1 MKNISDLRVVVIGGG
16 TGLSTMLRGIK
27 LFTSNINA
35 IVTVADDGG
44 SSGVLR
50 EDLNMP
56 APGDIRNC
64 IVALANAED
73 ILKKLFRYRFP
84 NGAFKGHSFGNL
96 FLAAM
101 TDITGDF
108 ESAIEH
114 MSSVL
119 AVKGHVLPVTKEN
132 VFIKAILKNGSQ
144 VFGESNIPKA
154 SLVEQSGISRIIT
167 EPYGVQAFDKC
178 IEVIEQADIV
188 ALGPGSLYT
197 SIIPNLLVGGI
208 VDALIRTKAK
218 KVYICNV
225 MTQPG
230 ETDGYSAF
238 DHVDAILR
246 HSDRHILDA
255 CIANTGGVC
264 ERITERYL
272 SEGAELIKTDSE
284 RFEESGIE
292 LIADNLV
299 YIDENE
305 KVRHDY
311 IRLAQVIIQ
320 TALDK

>member
-1 MKNISDLRVVVIGGG
+1 MKNISDLKIVVIGGG
-16 TGLSTMLRGIK
+16 TGLSTLLRGLK

-50 EDLNMP
+50 EDLNIP

-64 IVALANAED
+64 IVALANTED

-84 NGAFKGHSFGNL
+84 AGVFEGHSFGNL

-101 TDITGDF
+101 TEITGDF

-132 VFIKAILKNGSQ
+132 VHLKAILEDGSE

-154 SLVEQSGISRIIT
+154 ALEHKCRIKRICG
-167 EPYGVQAFDKC
+167 EPEHVCAFERC
-178 IEVIEQADIV
+178 IDVIEDADIV
-188 ALGPGSLYT
+188 VLGPGSLYT
-197 SIIPNLLVGGI
+197 SIIPNLLADGI
-208 VDALIRTKAK
+208 TDALLRTKAK
-218 KVYICNV
+218 KVYVCNV

-230 ETDGYSAF
+230 ETDGFTAF
-238 DHVDAILR
+238 DHVNAIIA
-246 HSDRHILDA
+246 HSDRRVVDA
-255 CIANTGGVC
+255 CIANTGVVGDM
-264 ERITERYL
+264 IMIRYL
-272 SEGAELIKTDSE
+272 SQGATLIDTDAE
-284 RFEESGIE
+284 KFRQSGIE

-299 YIDENE
+299 YIDENN

-311 IRLAQVIIQ
+311 IRLAQIIVRL
-320 TALDK
+320 ALS